1 MSKKPE
7 SRFRFVLL
15 SDDEELNDYVSYMF
29 SCFSQMKATGDLTKR
44 IRSNMNELVGS
55 AMRLSDFQYG
65 GGWCV
70 LQGKEMDKALRYISL
85 RRARVGHLHDAA

>member
-44 IRSNMNELVGS
+44 IRSNMNELVGN
-55 AMRLSDFQYG
+55 AMRLSDSQYG

-85 RRARVGHLHDAA
+85 RRARVGNLHDAV